1 MTIDRYSWGYRRN
14 APLCDYLEPY
24 EIITSLAE
32 TVRSAFQPH
41 SYAVTYSL
49 TIYFTV
55 CVDALLIENCEEL
68 SEKILF
74 QQDFLETF
82 GQ

>member
-14 APLCDYLEPY
+14 APLCDYLEPL

-32 TVRSAFQPH
+32 TVRSVFQPH
-41 SYAVTYSL
+41 SYAVIYSL

-55 CVDALLIENCEEL
+55 CVDTLLIEKREES
-68 SEKILF
+68 SEIILI
-74 QQDFLETF
+74 QQDFLESF

>member
-14 APLCDYLEPY
+14 APLCDYLEPH

-32 TVRSAFQPH
+32 TVRSVFQPN
-41 SYAVTYSL
+41 SYAVIYSL

-55 CVDALLIENCEEL
+55 CVDTLLIEKREES
-68 SEKILF
+68 SEIILI
-74 QQDFLETF
+74 QQDFLESF